1 LSQIEPMEEIGVEL
15 IEGAVNQPITKDKE
29 NLEL

>member
-1 LSQIEPMEEIGVEL
+1 LNQVEPMEEIGVEP
-15 IEGAVNQPITKDKE
+15 IEIAINQPITKDEE